1 MAEWTYGTADWLDA
15 DWCARAWLVL
25 LITKYMLDAGA
36 FARGRPRVSGFKKF
50 ESSLGSQLLSA

>member
-1 MAEWTYGTADWLDA
+1 MPIGAHELGSHA
-15 DWCARAWLVL
+15 VL